1 MAIKKATIVLEGGA
15 TRGIFTSG
23 VLDCLMEKE
32 IYMSDVIGAI
42 GRSVQCTGLCIQAA
56 GEDKRLY
63 DSR

>member
-23 VLDCLMEKE
+23 DR
-32 IYMSDVIGAI
+32 GI

>member
-32 IYMSDVIGAI
+32 IYMSDVIGV

>member
-32 IYMSDVIGAI
+32 IYMYLRA
-42 GRSVQCTGLCIQAA
+42 RYYNTGMWVHQTFLSEFYSMA
-56 GEDKRLY
+56 
-63 DSR
+63 S